1 MGNQTRVFSGSLNP
15 FSEQTAKAAPAPAA
29 SGDPFHLNKEDAAME
44 STHLPYC
51 RAEASTSGRTWSYPA
66 MMAQS
71 AQREIRAQSQ
81 LFKELRN
88 LSLGLKKMHL
98 QLISAEYSPK
108 PANPF
113 DLQLSKE

>member
-1 MGNQTRVFSGSLNP
+1 MSGKSNQSFFWQSNP

-51 RAEASTSGRTWSYPA
+51 RAEASPSGRTWSYPA

-88 LSLGLKKMHL
+88 LSLGLKKNTFT
-98 QLISAEYSPK
+98 AD
-108 PANPF
+108 F
-113 DLQLSKE
+113 C